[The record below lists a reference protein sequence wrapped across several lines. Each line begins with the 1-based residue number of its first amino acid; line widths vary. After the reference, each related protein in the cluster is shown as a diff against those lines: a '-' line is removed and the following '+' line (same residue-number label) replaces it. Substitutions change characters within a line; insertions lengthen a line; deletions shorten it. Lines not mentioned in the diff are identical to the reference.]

1 MLDGQV
7 AKMTKNVSGK
17 TLVVPP
23 KKWRNSASLRGY
35 AGQLRAA
42 ISEADHRLSF
52 GLEIPYPVAIEL
64 KTAKALLEIVCQ
76 AIHTEQGHG
85 S

>member
-1 MLDGQV
+1 
-7 AKMTKNVSGK
+7 MTKFASER

-23 KKWRNSASLRGY
+23 KKWRSAASLRGY

-42 ISEADHRLSF
+42 IEAYERT
-52 GLEIPYPVAIEL
+52 IPLADGGDETFIAVEL
-64 KTAKALLEIVCQ
+64 HAKTAKALLEIVCQ
-76 AIHTEQGHG
+76 AIHTEQGNG

>member
-1 MLDGQV
+1 MPRV
-7 AKMTKNVSGK
+7 RNPHPSSGK

-23 KKWRNSASLRGY
+23 KTWRHSASLRGY

-42 ISEADHRLSF
+42 IEGADRLISTI
-52 GLEIPYPVAIEL
+52 GTTQGVWVELEPT
-64 KTAKALLEIVCQ
+64 TAKALLEIVCQ

-85 S
+85 L

>member
-1 MLDGQV
+1 
-7 AKMTKNVSGK
+7 MTKFASER

-23 KKWRNSASLRGY
+23 KKWRSAASLRGY
-35 AGQLRAA
+35 AGHLRAA
-42 ISEADHRLSF
+42 IEAQSLKLYRGDTPPLV
-52 GLEIPYPVAIEL
+52 EIEP

-76 AIHTEQGHG
+76 AIHTEQGHEVK

>member
-1 MLDGQV
+1 
-7 AKMTKNVSGK
+7 MTRGSKSDK

-23 KKWRNSASLRGY
+23 KKWRGSASLRGY

-42 ISEADHRLSF
+42 INAEEDYNEERVYVVL
-52 GLEIPYPVAIEL
+52 GPT
-64 KTAKALLEIVCQ
+64 TAKALLEIVCQ